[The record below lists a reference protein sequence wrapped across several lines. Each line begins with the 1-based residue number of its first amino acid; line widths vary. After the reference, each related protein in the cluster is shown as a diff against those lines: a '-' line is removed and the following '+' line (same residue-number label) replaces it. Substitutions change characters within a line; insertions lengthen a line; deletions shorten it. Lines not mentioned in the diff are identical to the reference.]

1 MSSEPIF
8 CRCQMKELRLLLHR
22 TPGTQSERLSRQ
34 SERRAVVGSNMD
46 VGASDAGIRIIDN
59 VRQQPN
65 VDTYLIYS

>member
-1 MSSEPIF
+1 M
-8 CRCQMKELRLLLHR
+8 
-22 TPGTQSERLSRQ
+22 
-34 SERRAVVGSNMD
+34 VGSNMD